1 MNNYRFYKKDQCIS
15 FRKTKEAYGGLSN
28 MASGFPLVI
37 NNIFIFSSEALYQCC
52 RFPHLVD
59 VQHQILNQV
68 SPMSSKMVSKPYR
81 NNSRLDW
88 EQYKIRIM
96 KWCLKV
102 KLCQNWD
109 SFSKILL
116 STGDLPI
123 VEDSYKDTF
132 WGAIFNGK
140 EYEGINALGR
150 LLMELRE
157 EIKIKSKEDFLTVK
171 PLTIDNFLL
180 FGQKINIVTE
190 NDKNNFLKKNNIF
203 IQKKLL

>member
-190 NDKNNFLKKNNIF
+190 NDKNNLKKKNNIF
-203 IQKKLL
+203 IQEKLL

>member
-171 PLTIDNFLL
+171 PLTIDNFQL

-190 NDKNNFLKKNNIF
+190 NDKNKLIKKNNIF
-203 IQKKLL
+203 IQEKLL